1 MNFPGRKPEFHGET
15 YVPNFL
21 AIRDISYVFSYRL
34 ATYYWKGL
42 KESYNIVVGSNSIR
56 THMQKL

>member
-1 MNFPGRKPEFHGET
+1 MNFPGKKPKFRGET

-34 ATYYWKGL
+34 AIYHWKGF
-42 KESYNIVVGSNSIR
+42 KDSYNFVVGNNSIR